1 MFRWKWWVISLWILL
16 LALSLPF
23 GRLVSSELSSGFG
36 ETNTESQL
44 GVDILDQDL
53 GFAKS
58 SITLVFNSPDLVYSD
73 PVFQNEVERVLSS
86 LMHSEA
92 TITMS
97 ITPYNSGDQ
106 FMVSEDG
113 QTIYAIVYMD
123 VSVDDAMNMVSRL
136 REGITSDILGLWTT
150 GGIPI
155 FYDMNVVSEH
165 DLRRAESVAFP
176 VILIVLI
183 VVFGSVVAAGL
194 PVIIGVVSIVIT
206 SSLVYL
212 LAQVTDISIFVLNIA
227 TLLGLGV
234 AVDYSLLV
242 VSRFR
247 EEFSG
252 HAVDEALARTMATA
266 GKSVLFSAVTSIL
279 GLSGLLLFDFMMLRS
294 LGIGGVTVMVLSLC
308 AAMSLLPAIIATLG
322 NRVNSLR
329 LVKISVGIHG
339 FWSGLANWVMRN
351 PIRVIVP
358 LTTLLILLAV
368 PFLGVK
374 LGAPWASIL
383 PPEVES
389 REGFDILNREIGPGE
404 TSPILVVYKSQ
415 TRVLAEKNIAVIY
428 DLVEQLKN
436 HPSVIRTESILSI
449 APNLSLEEY
458 QELFSGNLY
467 SANLEMSRAVG
478 QISSEKATFIKVV
491 PSEEIMHDDTKELV
505 QSIRSMS
512 VGGDLKMYV
521 TGGTADLMD
530 SIDVIYGSFPVAIIY
545 VLVTIYIALFSLFRS
560 IVLPLKAVIM
570 NGLSIF
576 ATYGAL
582 VFIFQEGNLQG
593 VLGFE
598 SMGYTDAI
606 MPIVLFCITFGIS
619 MDYEVFLLS
628 RVKELYDENGNNTAS
643 VALGLERTGRI
654 ITSAALVMIL
664 VCGSFALADIVI
676 VKMFGVGLGLAIL
689 IDATLV
695 RALMVPAIMRVM
707 GDLNWWCP
715 NLNPRRL
722 WTKSS

>member
-1 MFRWKWWVISLWILL
+1 MISSWLLL

-36 ETNTESQL
+36 ETNSESQL
-44 GVDILDQDL
+44 GVEILDQDL

-58 SITLVFNSPDLVYSD
+58 SITLVFNSPALVYSD
-73 PVFQNEVERVLSS
+73 PVFRNEVERVLSS
-86 LMHSEA
+86 LMRSEP
-92 TITMS
+92 TITRS
-97 ITPYNSGDQ
+97 ITPYNSGDP
-106 FMVSEDG
+106 FMVSEDE
-113 QTIYAIVYMD
+113 QTIYTIVYMD

-136 REGITSDILGLWTT
+136 REGITSDVLGLWTT

-155 FYDMNVVSEH
+155 FYDMNIVSEH

-176 VILIVLI
+176 IILIVLI
-183 VVFGSVVAAGL
+183 LVFGSVVAAGL

-247 EEFSG
+247 EEFADL
-252 HAVDEALARTMATA
+252 AVDEALGRTMATA
-266 GKSVLFSAVTSIL
+266 GKSVMFSAVTSIL

-294 LGIGGVTVMVLSLC
+294 LGIGGVTVMLLSLC
-308 AAMSLLPAIIATLG
+308 VAMTLLPAIIAVLG

-329 LVKISVGIHG
+329 LLKIPVGIHG
-339 FWSGLANWVMRN
+339 FWSGLANWVMRH

-383 PPEVES
+383 PAEVES

-404 TSPILVVYKSQ
+404 TSPILVVYKSP
-415 TRVLAEKNIAVIY
+415 TRILAEPNLTVMY
-428 DLVEQLKN
+428 DLVQQLNN
-436 HPSVIRTESILSI
+436 HSSVIRTESIFSI
-449 APNLSLEEY
+449 APNLSLRGY
-458 QELFSGNLY
+458 QELFSGGLY
-467 SANLEMSRAVG
+467 SADLEMARAVG
-478 QISSEKATFIKVV
+478 QISSDEATFIKVV

-505 QSIRSMS
+505 ESIRSMP

-530 SIDVIYGSFPVAIIY
+530 SIDVIYGSFPIAIIY

-560 IVLPLKAVIM
+560 VVLPLKAVIM

-593 VLGFE
+593 ILGFE

-715 NLNPRRL
+715 NLNPRKL
-722 WTKSS
+722 WAKLS